1 MQEVVVAIII
11 AAVAAVIIRYV
22 YRQIRGKGGGC
33 HCGKGGCEGC
43 GNKQSCSEK

>member
-1 MQEVVVAIII
+1 MQEVIVAIII

-22 YRQIRGKGGGC
+22 YKQIRGKGGGC

-43 GNKQSCSEK
+43 CDRRSCSGK